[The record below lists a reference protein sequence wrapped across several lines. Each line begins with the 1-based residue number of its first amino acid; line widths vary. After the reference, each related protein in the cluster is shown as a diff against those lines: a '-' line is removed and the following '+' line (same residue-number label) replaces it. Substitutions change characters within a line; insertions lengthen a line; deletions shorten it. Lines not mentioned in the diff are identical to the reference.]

1 MRSANLDTDAVLA
14 EIVRP
19 LVAAA
24 RYPSPA
30 RRRTPSATTLGCCA
44 GSCRCR
50 SPFDVSGTDGRAR
63 ARGHT
68 GAQAG
73 FISRGSFSMTM
84 LDRSDRLSRLLA
96 SRISMPTMGRSWSRS
111 IVTPSSISRV
121 LRQAGVPAARVATQ
135 TQVSEGSVWR
145 IATEAP
151 AAARAGTAEETKRSV
166 GRPPVLQGG
175 IKVYISSRSMA

>member
-1 MRSANLDTDAVLA
+1 MTHH
-14 EIVRP
+14 EI
-19 LVAAA
+19 
-24 RYPSPA
+24 
-30 RRRTPSATTLGCCA
+30 
-44 GSCRCR
+44 
-50 SPFDVSGTDGRAR
+50 
-63 ARGHT
+63 
-68 GAQAG
+68 
-73 FISRGSFSMTM
+73 
-84 LDRSDRLSRLLA
+84 
-96 SRISMPTMGRSWSRS
+96 
-111 IVTPSSISRV
+111 RV